1 MIKLVPQEKR
11 HSVKL
16 VATDKGDE
24 KLLKEIFDVIEKSLP
39 APRIEAILM
48 RQVGAGFTDLLLEEI

>member
-11 HSVKL
+11 HSFKL

-48 RQVGAGFTDLLLEEI
+48 RQVGAGQTCF